1 MGSSMI
7 DIHSHILPAID
18 DGSRSVEESL
28 AMGRQEFEGGTT
40 VIFATP
46 HVYTNADFAKSD
58 SFVQRVAD
66 LQGIFDEESVG
77 LKIVQGAEVFPM
89 MEILDALGAGHP
101 ISLGGKKKHILLD
114 LPLGQSPMILDKLTF
129 ELLANG
135 ITPILAHP
143 ERTAPVQ
150 QSLEILIPYLERGV
164 LCQVNAGSLFGKYG
178 QQAQKR
184 ANDIL
189 NLRWAQFLA
198 SDMHRPSSKGAIL
211 RYAKSQLAGTPFE
224 YIEQLTVHNPGLV
237 LAGKGVPE
245 IDYDI
250 LTIPKERKFLGGLFK
265 KRA

>member
-1 MGSSMI
+1 MI

-18 DGSRSVEESL
+18 DGSRSVDESL
-28 AMGRQEFEGGTT
+28 AMGRQELEGGTS

-46 HVYTNADFAKSD
+46 HVYTNADFSKSD
-58 SFVQRVAD
+58 SFVQRVVD
-66 LQGIFDEESVG
+66 LQAIFDQEGVN
-77 LKIVQGAEVFPM
+77 LKIIQGAEVFPM

-101 ISLGGKKKHILLD
+101 ISLGEKKKHILLD

-143 ERTAPVQ
+143 ERTSPVQ
-150 QSLEILIPYLERGV
+150 QSLEILIPFLERGV

-178 QQAQKR
+178 PQAQKR

-198 SDMHRPSSKGAIL
+198 SDMHRPSSKGAMM
-211 RYAKSQLAGTPFE
+211 RYAKSQLVGVPVS
-224 YIEQLTVHNPGLV
+224 YIEEITVTNPGCV
-237 LAGKGVPE
+237 LAGKSVPS

-250 LTIPKERKFLGGLFK
+250 LTIPKERKFLAGLFK
-265 KRA
+265 KRG